1 MLDGGAPY
9 YRTYKCK
16 DGLFIAVGS
25 IEPKF
30 YKSLLNGMG
39 FKEPRLSELISDHLN
54 FEEWGKMH
62 NEFENIFL

>member
-30 YKSLLNGMG
+30 Y
-39 FKEPRLSELISDHLN
+39 
-54 FEEWGKMH
+54 
-62 NEFENIFL
+62 